1 LILHNVASVKV
12 GLRKVDST
20 MILPEFFALLS
31 IDVFLLL
38 SLLTCL
44 LEERFPKAVPYI
56 YQIAALIGFGHL
68 LVSRE
73 FLSLF
78 GEYMRF
84 WYNFFYLL
92 VALGNIV
99 AINLY
104 LAVEKKMWALAKA
117 WSGVVT
123 FPITVISVFFV
134 SNYSYLQG
142 AEFPTLI
149 LQLGLV
155 IATIVMGVSI
165 SIFLSPDLLNK
176 LRSKK
181 EVNQWK

>member
-1 LILHNVASVKV
+1 LADPAL
-12 GLRKVDST
+12 
-20 MILPEFFALLS
+20 LPEFFALLS
-31 IDVFLLL
+31 VDIFLLL

-44 LEERFPKAVPYI
+44 LEERFPKTLPYI

-68 LVSRE
+68 LVSRQ
-73 FLSLF
+73 FLDQF

-104 LAVEKKMWALAKA
+104 LALEKDLWALAKA
-117 WSGVVT
+117 WSGAVT
-123 FPITVISVFFV
+123 FPITLIAVFFV

-142 AEFPTLI
+142 MEFPILI
-149 LQLGLV
+149 LQVGFV
-155 IATIVMGVSI
+155 VSAIVLGVSM
-165 SIFLSPDLLNK
+165 SIFLSPDLLDK
-176 LRSKK
+176 VRRRK
-181 EVNQWK
+181 EVNRWK

>member
-1 LILHNVASVKV
+1 
-12 GLRKVDST
+12 

-31 IDVFLLL
+31 IDIFLLL

-44 LEERFPKAVPYI
+44 LEERFPKAIPYI

-73 FLSLF
+73 FLTIF
-78 GEYMRF
+78 GEDMRF

-92 VALGNIV
+92 VALGNII
-99 AINLY
+99 AINMY
-104 LAVEKKMWALAKA
+104 LAVEKKMWTLAKA
-117 WSGVVT
+117 WSGIVT

-142 AEFPTLI
+142 AEFPMLI
-149 LQLGLV
+149 LQVGLV
-155 IATIVMGVSI
+155 ISTIVMGVSI
-165 SIFLSPDLLNK
+165 SLFLSPDLLNK
-176 LRSKK
+176 LKGRR
-181 EVNQWK
+181 

>member
-1 LILHNVASVKV
+1 LADPS
-12 GLRKVDST
+12 
-20 MILPEFFALLS
+20 ILPEFFALLS
-31 IDVFLLL
+31 VDIFLLL

-44 LEERFPKAVPYI
+44 LDQKFPKAIPYI

-73 FLSLF
+73 FLATF

-92 VALGNIV
+92 VALANIV

-104 LAVEKKMWALAKA
+104 LAVERKAWELAKA
-117 WSGVVT
+117 WSGAVT
-123 FPITVISVFFV
+123 FPITMIAVFFV

-142 AEFPTLI
+142 VEFPTLI
-149 LQLGLV
+149 LQVGFV
-155 IATIVMGVSI
+155 ISAVVMGISV

-176 LRSKK
+176 FRRKK
-181 EVNQWK
+181 EVTQWK